1 MPLKEVTQFDW
12 GFTLLAAINIHIG
25 EFYFAS
31 SFTYSCRMSYF
42 SDKNIAS
49 VFGKGVVTLRVS
61 NANVDT
67 PVPPKLLFTVSE
79 LRQQMA
85 KRPGMSWQVVEHEN
99 AQQFITERHDLVN
112 KVMEWKSDSGSDGVS
127 NSGDT
132 LSVLYE
138 SSDSRK
144 QYSMET
150 ERWYESCS
158 SSSASFSGVASE
170 KRDFSRPPS
179 ATDSE
184 RTEFLFD
191 WNRVTDVDPD
201 DPWLQTSQN
210 DGRGSG
216 HYHPTRLPDVVVPAM
231 RRCPRANTVSWR
243 SCDCLC
249 CNGPA
254 SWWEWA
260 LMVFHCLAI
269 IGLWGVLIFSVVQL
283 FREGA
288 HIRQSDPVTAVPEL
302 E

>member
-1 MPLKEVTQFDW
+1 M
-12 GFTLLAAINIHIG
+12 
-25 EFYFAS
+25 
-31 SFTYSCRMSYF
+31 SCF
-42 SDKNIAS
+42 SDKNIAA

-85 KRPGMSWQVVEHEN
+85 KLPGMTWKVVEHEN
-99 AQQFITERHDLVN
+99 AQNFITERYDLIDKIREWEN
-112 KVMEWKSDSGSDGVS
+112 KSANNVVS

-138 SSDSRK
+138 SSDSRE
-144 QYSMET
+144 QYSINSD
-150 ERWYESCS
+150 RWYESCS
-158 SSSASFSGVASE
+158 SSSASFSGVASG

-216 HYHPTRLPDVVVPAM
+216 HNHPTRLPDVVVPAM
-231 RRCPRANTVSWR
+231 RRCPRANIVSWR

-249 CNGPA
+249 CNGSA
-254 SWWEWA
+254 S
-260 LMVFHCLAI
+260 
-269 IGLWGVLIFSVVQL
+269 
-283 FREGA
+283 
-288 HIRQSDPVTAVPEL
+288 
-302 E
+302 

>member
-1 MPLKEVTQFDW
+1 
-12 GFTLLAAINIHIG
+12 
-25 EFYFAS
+25 
-31 SFTYSCRMSYF
+31 MSYF
-42 SDKNIAS
+42 SEKKIAS
-49 VFGKGVVTLRVS
+49 VFGEGVVTLRVPS
-61 NANVDT
+61 ANVDT
-67 PVPPKLLFTVSE
+67 PIPPNLLFSISE
-79 LRQQMA
+79 LCQEMS
-85 KRPGMSWQVVEHEN
+85 KRSWKVVEHEN
-99 AQQFITERHDLVN
+99 AQHFTTERYGQIDKIV
-112 KVMEWKSDSGSDGVS
+112 EWESESVSEMVS

-138 SSDSRK
+138 SSDA
-144 QYSMET
+144 
-150 ERWYESCS
+150 
-158 SSSASFSGVASE
+158 SSASFSGVISG

-210 DGRGSG
+210 DGRGNG
-216 HYHPTRLPDVVVPAM
+216 HNHPTRLPDVVLPAM
-231 RRCPRANTVSWR
+231 RRCPRANITSWR
-243 SCDCLC
+243 SCDCIC
-249 CNGPA
+249 CKGLS
-254 SWWEWA
+254 SWWEWG